1 MVTNMINEYNNE
13 NKITILKEIY
23 EILINNV
30 CLLYPNIKKDKE
42 KYNTWFNSIMNS
54 KDYNIITYSIN
65 NKIIAF
71 LSYNIIN
78 NNLWISEVQVND
90 NYKNKGI
97 LKELLNQFISNDI
110 INNYNE
116 IYIHINNQNIISQT
130 VFKHIGFKLKDNTI
144 YTIKTNELESY
155 IKNKQKFDKLR
166 KKC

>member
-1 MVTNMINEYNNE
+1 MINEYNND

-23 EILINNV
+23 EILIDNV
-30 CLLYPNIKKDKE
+30 CLIYPNTKKDKE
-42 KYNTWFNSIMNS
+42 KYNKWFNSIMNS

-71 LSYNIIN
+71 LSYDIID
-78 NNLWISEVQVND
+78 NNLWISEVQVKD

-97 LKELLNQFISNDI
+97 LKELLNHFILNDI

-144 YTIKTNELESY
+144 YTIEINELKQY
-155 IKNKQKFDKLR
+155 TNKDLTNNIKSV
-166 KKC
+166 

>member
-1 MVTNMINEYNNE
+1 MIDEYNNE
-13 NKITILKEIY
+13 NKINILKEIY
-23 EILINNV
+23 EILIDNV
-30 CLLYPNIKKDKE
+30 CLIYSNTKKDKE
-42 KYNTWFNSIMNS
+42 KYNKLFNSIMNS
-54 KDYNIITYSIN
+54 KNYNIITYSIN

-71 LSYNIIN
+71 LSYDIID

-116 IYIHINNQNIISQT
+116 IYIHINSQNIISQT

-144 YTIKTNELESY
+144 YTIEINELKQY
-155 IKNKQKFDKLR
+155 TNKNLTNNIKSV
-166 KKC
+166 